1 MSQRSKQIGLY
12 LILCIILSLNLA
24 IVAGRANQ
32 TEENP
37 IIVLFDEAHGQ
48 FFDHSLYSKALS
60 DLEQNGMEII
70 INNVAINRTLLE
82 GVDIFVSTN
91 PNSSFSI
98 EEQHYISEY
107 LKKGN
112 SMFLLA
118 NPLNEENESLDGHGY
133 IFNAI
138 MSTAAP
144 NIGLP
149 ESVIKFWVNAEDTG
163 TPKATDV
170 VMNDFSDTGMASY
183 LLINVNSSDHEILS
197 LDQNITSVI
206 THTCSIKDA
215 KEDLILASS
224 EAYAK
229 TTRNTI
235 HSYSS
240 DLTLIGSAGPIDNGA
255 RILLCGSSIMF
266 SDLNDTLLQSSWY
279 ESENNSL
286 LWNNIFTWLAN
297 ISPTDLPPTFSL
309 SETSLVL
316 FSMIIVAT
324 ILLFVGSVFY
334 SMGSGKK
341 VEILKTSEP
350 IVVEPKRKAPKPSK
364 TEKPA
369 LTQPEAPTRQTKRE
383 RRLQQIKKDTKKRGK
398 SRR

>member
-1 MSQRSKQIGLY
+1 MSQRSKQIVLY
-12 LILCIILSLNLA
+12 LILCLTLSLNLA
-24 IVAGRANQ
+24 IGAGRANQ

-37 IIVLFDEAHGQ
+37 IIVFFDEAHGQ
-48 FFDHSLYSKALS
+48 FFNHSLYSKALA

-70 INNVAINRTLLE
+70 VNTDMINRTVLE

-118 NPLNEENESLDGHGY
+118 NPLNEENESLDGHGAF
-133 IFNAI
+133 FNAI
-138 MSTAAP
+138 MSTTAP
-144 NIGLP
+144 NLALP
-149 ESVIKFWVNAEDTG
+149 ETIIKFWVNPEDTG

-170 VMNDFSDTGMASY
+170 IMNDFSDTGMASY
-183 LLINVNSSDHEILS
+183 LLLNINSSDHEILHI
-197 LDQNITSVI
+197 DQNVSSIV

-215 KEDLILASS
+215 KEGLILASS

-235 HSYSS
+235 HAYSS

-255 RILLCGSSIMF
+255 RILLGGSSIMF
-266 SDLNDTLLQSSWY
+266 SDLNDTLLRSSWY
-279 ESENNSL
+279 ESENNSI
-286 LWNNIFTWLAN
+286 LWNNIFTWLAD
-297 ISPTDLPPTFSL
+297 ITPTDLPLTFSL
-309 SETSLVL
+309 SETSMVL

-324 ILLFVGSVFY
+324 VFLFAGNVFY
-334 SMGSGKK
+334 SIGSGKK

-364 TEKPA
+364 TETPA
-369 LTQPEAPTRQTKRE
+369 PTQPGAPTRQTKRE
-383 RRLQQIKKDTKKRGK
+383 RRLQQIQKDTKKRGK
-398 SRR
+398 RRK

>member
-1 MSQRSKQIGLY
+1 MG
-12 LILCIILSLNLA
+12 
-24 IVAGRANQ
+24 AGRANQ

-37 IIVLFDEAHGQ
+37 IIVFFDEAHGQ

-70 INNVAINRTLLE
+70 VNNDVINRTVLE

-98 EEQHYISEY
+98 EEQHYINEY

-118 NPLNEENESLDGHGY
+118 NPLNEENESLDGHGAY
-133 IFNAI
+133 FNAI
-138 MSTAAP
+138 MSSAAP
-144 NIGLP
+144 NLALP
-149 ESVIKFWVNAEDTG
+149 ESIIKFWVNTEDTG

-170 VMNDFSDTGMASY
+170 VMNDFSDTGMTSY
-183 LLINVNSSDHEILS
+183 LLLNINSSDHDILH
-197 LDQNITSVI
+197 LDQNVTSIITN
-206 THTCSIKDA
+206 TCSIKDA

-229 TTRNTI
+229 TTRDEI

-255 RILLCGSSIMF
+255 RIILCGSSIMF
-266 SDLNDTLLQSSWY
+266 SDLNDTFLESSWY
-279 ESENNSL
+279 ESENNSI
-286 LWNNIFTWLAN
+286 LWNNIITWLAN
-297 ISPTDLPPTFSL
+297 ITPTDLPPTFSV
-309 SETSLVL
+309 SETSLVV
-316 FSMIIVAT
+316 FSMITIAV

-334 SMGSGKK
+334 SVGSGRK

-350 IVVEPKRKAPKPSK
+350 MIVDPKRKAPKPSK

-369 LTQPEAPTRQTKRE
+369 PTQPEAPTRQTKRE
-383 RRLQQIKKDTKKRGK
+383 RRLQQIKKEKDTKKRGK
-398 SRR
+398 RRR